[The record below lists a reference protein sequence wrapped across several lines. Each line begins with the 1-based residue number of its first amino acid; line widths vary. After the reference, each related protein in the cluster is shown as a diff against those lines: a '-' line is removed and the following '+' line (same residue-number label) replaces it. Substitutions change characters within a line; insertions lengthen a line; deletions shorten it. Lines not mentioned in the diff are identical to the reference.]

1 MYIDKLDVIVNKYNN
16 TYKIT
21 IKMKLSDVNP
31 SMYIDFNKENNKESP
46 KLKTGDNVLI
56 RIPKYQ
62 CICRVL
68 CFKLF

>member
-1 MYIDKLDVIVNKYNN
+1 
-16 TYKIT
+16 
-21 IKMKLSDVNP
+21 MKLSDVNP

-62 CICRVL
+62 CICKVL